1 MLKRV
6 GEAETEL
13 NLGIELENNETAEI
27 FVANIGETAN
37 RFAQNFVFQLRRDGI
52 RAERDY
58 MERSVKA
65 QMKYAGKIGAQY
77 TLVLGED
84 ELAKGIYPLKNMQT
98 GEITEIPA
106 DDFVDKMVE
115 IALLGDELDMNALL
129 GLEE

>member
-1 MLKRV
+1 MIYIAAM
-6 GEAETEL
+6 GEAATVQASVL
-13 NLGIELENNETAEI
+13 
-27 FVANIGETAN
+27 
-37 RFAQNFVFQLRRDGI
+37 AQDLRMSGVSAQIDTCG
-52 RAERDY
+52 
-58 MERSVKA
+58 RSLKA

-106 DDFVDKMVE
+106 DDFVDKMVD
-115 IALLGDELDMNALL
+115 IALLGDEFDMNALL